1 MNENEN
7 KYNQDNDNEKC
18 DIISDNADQEVKNEN
33 HEENKE
39 NENVNSADE
48 DSYEKE
54 DPNEKI
60 FIFND
65 ENSINKENKADEM
78 NEENECDEES
88 EKGVVQEN
96 SRYPKYDTSSN
107 EDTKG
112 DENNPDN
119 NEKREFWSWKRII
132 ILAALAGLVV
142 GFVSGMI
149 VNHMKNNTNSMD
161 DSAAPRIELKTPDIN
176 ESEEMEES
184 DDQTTY
190 NSISID
196 IPENLDV
203 TDIVEKCMPS
213 IVSITNEEIEEYNT
227 MFGIV
232 QQEVASSGS
241 GIIVGES
248 DDELLI
254 VTNYHVVSNSE
265 TINVSFGDNNTENIV
280 EAGIKGY
287 DSQKDIAVLY
297 VKLDDIPAEVR
308 DEIVIATI
316 GNSDE
321 LEVGEQVVAIG
332 NAMGYGQSV
341 TTGIVSAKDREVT
354 IENTDGST
362 ITNKLIQTDAAI
374 NPGNS
379 GGALLNIKGE
389 VVGIN
394 SVKFMSEE
402 VEGMGYAIPIS
413 DIESII
419 GDLMNKETREKLSEE
434 KRGWLGI
441 TCIDITDNISELFNM
456 PKGVYVVSVEDGSAA
471 EKAGIE
477 EGDIII
483 KLGGNNIANYD
494 ELQNELQYFKAGETI
509 ELVVKHINNDTYEE
523 KTVSVELSEN
533 RYTTK

>member
-1 MNENEN
+1 MT
-7 KYNQDNDNEKC
+7 
-18 DIISDNADQEVKNEN
+18 
-33 HEENKE
+33 
-39 NENVNSADE
+39 
-48 DSYEKE
+48 
-54 DPNEKI
+54 
-60 FIFND
+60 
-65 ENSINKENKADEM
+65 
-78 NEENECDEES
+78 NEENENQEEN
-88 EKGVVQEN
+88 EETVIKGN
-96 SRYPKYDTSSN
+96 NNYSKYDTSSN
-107 EDTKG
+107 KDKRI
-112 DENNPDN
+112 DESATEN
-119 NEKREFWSWKRII
+119 NEKKQFWSWKRMIF
-132 ILAALAGLVV
+132 LAALAGLVV
-142 GFVSGMI
+142 GYGCGMI
-149 VNHMKNNTNSMD
+149 VNFVKRDTNNID
-161 DSAAPRIELKTPDIN
+161 DSTTPRIELRTPDIN

-190 NSISID
+190 NSIAID
-196 IPENLDV
+196 TSENLDV

-213 IVSITNEEIEEYNT
+213 IVSITNEEVEEYNT

-265 TINVSFGDNNTENIV
+265 TINVSFDDNNTENIV

-354 IENTDGST
+354 IENTDGSM

-379 GGALLNIKGE
+379 GGALLNMRGE

-419 GDLMNKETREKLSEE
+419 GDLMNKETREKVSEE
-434 KRGWLGI
+434 ERGWLGI

-456 PKGVYVVSVEDGSAA
+456 PKGVCVVSVEDGSAA

-509 ELVVKHINNDTYEE
+509 EVVVKHINSDTYEE